1 MATIVRNQARK
12 KSAVGRLRFPV
23 FRTAFALLLLLEGL
37 SSALR
42 FATRFS
48 YVMIYPALTVS
59 LIAMRLVVA
68 VQQFG
73 AGWMVIGGRPPGPP
87 FARVALAQ
95 SAVLVTFELGFGLA
109 PTNLFPAYRWWAVG
123 VYWIYAL
130 IGILVF
136 RPERRL

>member
-1 MATIVRNQARK
+1 MSLTLRNLI
-12 KSAVGRLRFPV
+12 AV
-23 FRTAFALLLLLEGL
+23 LLTLEGL

-42 FATRFS
+42 AVIRL
-48 YVMIYPALTVS
+48 PALMVYPPLTIS
-59 LIAMRLVVA
+59 FLAARFIVA

-73 AGWMVIGGRPPGPP
+73 AGWMVIGGRPPGPS

-109 PTNLFPAYRWWAVG
+109 PTSLFPAYRWWAVG

>member
-1 MATIVRNQARK
+1 MNVRK
-12 KSAVGRLRFPV
+12 LFAV
-23 FRTAFALLLLLEGL
+23 LLTLEGL

-42 FATRFS
+42 S
-48 YVMIYPALTVS
+48 V
-59 LIAMRLVVA
+59 MRLPVLMVYPPLTIAFLAARFIVA
-68 VQQFG
+68 VQQFA
-73 AGWMVIGGRPPGPP
+73 AGWMVIGGRPPGPA

-95 SAVLVTFELGFGLA
+95 SAVLVTFELGFGFA